1 MGSKCVLPFGVW
13 GVDPLWWFM
22 IQPQWVL
29 LPVYLECDFLAYKGI
44 WCAIM
49 IIYWIVTRCGW
60 LGGWWVLLPSHLWH
74 GWHIGPPA
82 PYLSRGPREGLEFGG
97 RIRIQRFRVWI
108 QGSEFGILF
117 KKKIEFYLRSIVTK
131 IKVWSIGN
139 ITYFFS
145 DIMTNDLEKDPRV
158 YVSRLYYSGGASV
171 VLFAFRRDEFG
182 GFMPMAGIIQRHKL
196 KIKLWL

>member
-1 MGSKCVLPFGVW
+1 MWPVVVGFGVGGCYCPHISDM
-13 GVDPLWWFM
+13 GVTYWSPS
-22 IQPQWVL
+22 VL
-29 LPVYLECDFLAYKGI
+29 FEPGPERRFGI
-44 WCAIM
+44 W
-49 IIYWIVTRCGW
+49 G
-60 LGGWWVLLPSHLWH
+60 SN
-74 GWHIGPPA
+74 
-82 PYLSRGPREGLEFGG
+82 SNSKFG
-97 RIRIQRFRVWI
+97 FRVWI

-117 KKKIEFYLRSIVTK
+117 LKKIEFYLRSIVTK
-131 IKVWSIGN
+131 IKVCSIGN